1 LPAEVDFVDLARKD
15 AAGRAPTIDD
25 RDTPRAM
32 SLRLSAALLT
42 LTAAGCGGSSAP
54 PARPTD
60 PVAAPAAAVAAPTP
74 PDLRLPAGVR
84 PVRYQAT
91 LELDPAAQDFGGVIA
106 IDVSVDAATDLFWL
120 NADGLT
126 IESAEI
132 EAAGAR
138 TPLVAWTAPRDFL
151 ALRAP
156 APIAAGSARLHLRYR
171 GRIRP
176 DEKGGMALFA
186 DGGER
191 YLVTHFEPDDARR
204 VFPSFDEPGHKV
216 PWQLTLRV
224 PAANEALTNT
234 EVVSSTVDGGWK
246 VVTFAPTRP
255 LPSYLICIAVG
266 PFEAVPAG
274 TMKTGHPIRIVTP
287 KGRTAGAAFAAS
299 AVGELQA
306 LLEAYTGIPYP
317 YGKMDHIA
325 YPGPGGAMEHV
336 GLITYGETALLMP
349 AVEQSARRE
358 YGIASIATHELAHQ
372 WFGNLVTPAWWDDIW
387 LNESFASWADNRF
400 LRAWRPGWGVDQA
413 EAWERHYALGSDSV
427 SSARKIHQP
436 VASRHDVVNAFDN
449 ITYGKGAAVLGMIEH
464 WLGEDVFQK
473 VVRTH
478 LGRHRDAT
486 ATYAD
491 FAKTL
496 GEIAGPDAP
505 GVLASFVD
513 QAGAPRLEVALR
525 CERGTAP
532 ALTVAQSRFTPL
544 GAAALEGRWDM
555 PVCVRWS
562 QRGKAGKTCRLVKA
576 ATEVIPLE
584 GATGCPDW
592 VLPNAGGRGYY
603 RTVPRG
609 DLLLR
614 LTRHLAALDDRERI
628 ALAGD
633 AEALVE
639 AGELAVG
646 AALDLAAALATRS
659 DRASVTAAIM
669 LAYAVDDHVAAAD
682 RPAWQAWVRR
692 HLGAPARAL
701 GLTPRPRDSRDQR
714 MLRASLVKLV
724 GTAGA
729 DATIAA
735 EARTLAVRWIADPAA
750 IDGELV
756 DSVLGV
762 AAANGDRALWDAL
775 VEATRATSSMRTR
788 SRLLGVLAQF
798 RDPAL
803 VEATLALA
811 LDPGLP
817 AHETISLVGRVGGW
831 AESAPLAY
839 RFLRANWD
847 ALVARLPADAGA
859 GLVWVGARTCDPA
872 LRADVAA
879 FFDGRSTVRKG
890 GPRTYAQAL
899 EAMDS
904 CVAWKRANGPALS
917 AYLAK

>member
-1 LPAEVDFVDLARKD
+1 M
-15 AAGRAPTIDD
+15 AGPIEAIAD
-25 RDTPRAM
+25 RDTPRLM
-32 SLRLSAALLT
+32 SLRLSAVLLT

-54 PARPTD
+54 PARPAE
-60 PVAAPAAAVAAPTP
+60 PVAAAAPVGAPAAAPTP
-74 PDLRLPAGVR
+74 PDLRLPTGVR

-91 LELDPAAQDFGGVIA
+91 LELDPAAKDFGGVIA
-106 IDVSVDAATDLFWL
+106 IDVSVDAATDLVWL

-132 EAAGAR
+132 EAGGAR
-138 TPLVAWTAPRDFL
+138 TALVAWTAPRDFV

-176 DEKGGMALFA
+176 DEKGGMGLFA
-186 DGGER
+186 DRGER

-234 EVVSSTVDGGWK
+234 EVVSSTVDGAWK

-287 KGRTAGAAFAAS
+287 RGRTEAAAFAAS

-306 LLEAYTGIPYP
+306 LLEDYTGIPYP

-349 AVEQSARRE
+349 AIEQSARRE

-387 LNESFASWADNRF
+387 LNESFASWADHRIMS
-400 LRAWRPGWGVDQA
+400 RWKPAWGIDQA
-413 EAWERHYALGSDSV
+413 QAWSRHYALGSDAAA
-427 SSARKIHQP
+427 SARKIHQP
-436 VASRHDVVNAFDN
+436 AVSEHDIVNAFDS
-449 ITYGKGAAVLGMIEH
+449 ITYQKGAAVLTMMEH

-491 FAKTL
+491 FATTL
-496 GEIAGPDAP
+496 TEVAGADAA

-513 QAGAPRLEVALR
+513 QPGAPRLEVELR
-525 CERGTAP
+525 CERGKPP
-532 ALTVAQSRFTPL
+532 ALAVGQSRFSML
-544 GAAALEGRWDM
+544 GAATPREGRWDV
-555 PVCVRWS
+555 PVCVRW
-562 QRGKAGKTCRLVKA
+562 GKGGATGRSCRLVKA
-576 ATEVIPLE
+576 AVETIALE
-584 GATGCPDW
+584 GVTGCPDW
-592 VLPNAGGRGYY
+592 VMPNAGGRGYY

-609 DLLLR
+609 DLLPR
-614 LTRHLAALDDRERI
+614 LTRHLGALDDGERI
-628 ALAGD
+628 ALASD
-633 AEALVE
+633 AQALV
-639 AGELAVG
+639 GSGDLAIG
-646 AALDLAAALATRS
+646 AALDLAAALARRS
-659 DRASVTAAIM
+659 DRASLSAALQ
-669 LAYAVDDHVAAAD
+669 LAYVADDRVVAAD
-682 RPAWQAWVRR
+682 QRAWQGWVRR
-692 HLGAPARAL
+692 HLGGPARAL
-701 GLTPRPRDSRDQR
+701 GLAAKKGDGRDQR
-714 MLRASLVKLV
+714 LVRPSLIKLV

-729 DATIAA
+729 DPALAA
-735 EARTLAVRWIADPAA
+735 EARALAVRWIADPSA
-750 IDGELV
+750 IEGDMVE
-756 DSVLGV
+756 SVLGV
-762 AAANGDRALWDAL
+762 AAATGDRALWDQL
-775 VEATRATSSMRTR
+775 VAATRATTSMRER
-788 SRLLGVLAQF
+788 SRLLGVLGQF

-803 VEATLALA
+803 VQATLALT
-811 LDPGLP
+811 LDPALP
-817 AHETISLVGRVGGW
+817 AHETIGLVSRVGGW
-831 AESAPLAY
+831 AASAPLAY
-839 RFLRANWD
+839 QFLRANWD
-847 ALVARLPADAGA
+847 ALIARLPADAGA
-859 GLVWVGARTCDPA
+859 WLVWVGARTCDAA

-879 FFDGRSTVRKG
+879 FFDGRSTVRPG

-904 CVAWKRANGPALS
+904 CVAWTKANGAALS
-917 AYLAK
+917 AYLAR

>member
-1 LPAEVDFVDLARKD
+1 MAARID
-15 AAGRAPTIDD
+15 AIAD
-25 RDTPRAM
+25 RDTPRRM
-32 SLRLSAALLT
+32 SLRLSAILLT

-54 PARPTD
+54 PARPAEPVAAAA
-60 PVAAPAAAVAAPTP
+60 PVAAPVAPTP

-91 LELDPAAQDFGGVIA
+91 LELDPAAKDFGGVIA
-106 IDVSVDAATDLFWL
+106 IDVSVDAATDLVWL

-132 EAAGAR
+132 EAGGAR
-138 TPLVAWTAPRDFL
+138 TALVAWTAPRDFV

-176 DEKGGMALFA
+176 DEKGGMGLFA
-186 DGGER
+186 DRGER

-224 PAANEALTNT
+224 PAASQALTNT
-234 EVVSSTVDGGWK
+234 EEVASKVEGAWK

-287 KGRTAGAAFAAS
+287 RGRTEAAAFAAS

-306 LLEAYTGIPYP
+306 LLEDYTGIPYP

-325 YPGPGGAMEHV
+325 YPGQGGAMEHV

-349 AVEQSARRE
+349 ALEQSARRE

-413 EAWERHYALGSDSV
+413 EAWERHYALGSDAV
-427 SSARKIHQP
+427 ASARKIHQP
-436 VASRHDVVNAFDN
+436 VVSEHDMVNAFDN
-449 ITYGKGAAVLGMIEH
+449 ITYGKGAAVLSMIEH

-496 GEIAGPDAP
+496 GEVAGADAP

-513 QAGAPRLEVALR
+513 QAGAPRLEVELR
-525 CERGTAP
+525 CERGKAP
-532 ALTVAQSRFTPL
+532 ALTVAQSRFAPL
-544 GAAALEGRWDM
+544 GIAAAEGRWDI

-576 ATEVIPLE
+576 AIEVIALE

-592 VLPNAGGRGYY
+592 VMPNAGGRGYY
-603 RTVPRG
+603 RAVPRG
-609 DLLLR
+609 DLLPR
-614 LTRHLAALDDRERI
+614 LTRNLGALDDRERI

-646 AALDLAAALATRS
+646 AALDLAAALARRS
-659 DRASVTAAIM
+659 DRASLNAAVS
-669 LAYAVDDHVAAAD
+669 LAYAVDDHVAVAD
-682 RPAWQAWVRR
+682 RPAWQGWVRR
-692 HLGAPARAL
+692 HLGGPARAL
-701 GLTPRPRDSRDQR
+701 GLAARKGESRDQR
-714 MLRASLVKLV
+714 LLRPSLIKLV

-729 DATIAA
+729 DPALAA
-735 EARTLAVRWIADPAA
+735 EARAMAVRWIADPASV
-750 IDGELV
+750 DGELV
-756 DSVLGV
+756 DTVLGV
-762 AAANGDRALWDAL
+762 AAATGDRALWDQL
-775 VEATRATSSMRTR
+775 VAATRATTSMRER
-788 SRLLGVLAQF
+788 SRLLGVLGQF

-803 VEATLALA
+803 VEATLALT
-811 LDPGLP
+811 LDPALP
-817 AHETISLVGRVGGW
+817 AHETIWLVSRVGGW
-831 AESAPLAY
+831 AASAPLAY

-847 ALVARLPADAGA
+847 VLIARLPADVGA
-859 GLVWVGARTCDPA
+859 SLVWVGARTCDA
-872 LRADVAA
+872 GLRADVAA
-879 FFDGRSTVRKG
+879 FFDGRSTVRPG

-904 CVAWKRANGPALS
+904 CVAWTKANGAALS
-917 AYLAK
+917 AYLAR